1 MEMLITVQRIEDM
14 RFGLNVINAWSPD
27 FILQLAVAAEEAGWD
42 GFFLWDHVT
51 FEYDVSLHD
60 PWILLGAIAA
70 CTKKIRLGTLVTP
83 LARRRPHIVA
93 KETATL
99 DHLSKGRVV
108 LGVGLGG
115 VDREFSAFGEES
127 DSKKRAEKLDEAI
140 ELIRKIWSG
149 EVVEHDGKHYTLDR
163 VALLPKPI
171 QEPQIPIW
179 VGGHSKPALRRASK
193 YDGWADGGPAPSVE
207 LPGMTSQE
215 LKASITYIKKNRKEK
230 NPIDIV
236 YTAELPEYSQQLG
249 DMIRKLQQ
257 IGITWVLESIHG
269 MRYSDK
275 EALERVKR
283 GPPEIN

>member
-1 MEMLITVQRIEDM
+1 M

-27 FILQLAVAAEEAGWD
+27 FILQLALAAEEAGWD

-115 VDREFSAFGEES
+115 VEREFSAFGEES
-127 DSKKRAEKLDEAI
+127 DSKRRAEKLDEAI
-140 ELIRKIWSG
+140 EVIEKIWSG
-149 EVVEHDGKHYTLDR
+149 EVVEHHGKHYTLDK
-163 VALLPKPI
+163 VALLPRPVQKPR
-171 QEPQIPIW
+171 IPIW

-193 YDGWADGGPAPSVE
+193 YDGWAEGGPAPSVG

-236 YTAELPEYSQQLG
+236 YTAELPEDSQQLRDIIG
-249 DMIRKLQQ
+249 KLQQ

-275 EALERVKR
+275 KALERVKR

>member
-236 YTAELPEYSQQLG
+236 YTAELPEDSQQLR

-275 EALERVKR
+275 KALERVKR

>member
-1 MEMLITVQRIEDM
+1 M

-236 YTAELPEYSQQLG
+236 YTAELPEDSQQLR

-275 EALERVKR
+275 KALERVKR

>member
-1 MEMLITVQRIEDM
+1 VEMLITLQRVENM

-27 FILQLAVAAEEAGWD
+27 FILHLAVAAEEAGWD

-193 YDGWADGGPAPSVE
+193 YDGWADGGPAPSVG

-215 LKASITYIKKNRKEK
+215 LKASITYIMENRKEK
-230 NPIDIV
+230 NPIDII
-236 YTAELPEYSQQLG
+236 YTAELPEDSQQLR

-257 IGITWVLESIHG
+257 IGVTWVLESIHG
-269 MRYSDK
+269 MRYSHK
-275 EALERVKR
+275 KALERVKR
-283 GPPEIN
+283 GPPEII

>member
-140 ELIRKIWSG
+140 ELIKKIWSG

-163 VALLPKPI
+163 VALLPRPI

-236 YTAELPEYSQQLG
+236 YTAELPEDSQQLR
-249 DMIRKLQQ
+249 DMIRKLQH

-275 EALERVKR
+275 KALERVKR

>member
-1 MEMLITVQRIEDM
+1 MLITVQRIEDM

-215 LKASITYIKKNRKEK
+215 LKASITYIKKNREEK

-236 YTAELPEYSQQLG
+236 YTAELPEDSQQLR

-275 EALERVKR
+275 KALERVKR